1 MNCATRSSALVVIR
15 RGDLWRGKQQRRAPG
30 RVSAPA
36 LPSLPANAAP
46 AGLSADYRRPV
57 PLLSADDPLLHRPR
71 RVLVAGT
78 SGSGKTTLAR
88 GLAEVLAI
96 PHIEIDAL
104 FHGPGWTPRE
114 SFVADVEAFSTTAE
128 WVTEWQYSVVRNLLA
143 ARADLLIWLDLP
155 RATVMRQVVGR
166 TLRRRLRR
174 EVLWNGNVEPSLWSF
189 FTDRD
194 YIVRW
199 AWSTHHKSALRV
211 AELRKQRPEL
221 MITRLNSHAKARQWL
236 AGPLLLAT
244 TRPPRV
250 S

>member
-1 MNCATRSSALVVIR
+1 MTGVWSGRAALSS
-15 RGDLWRGKQQRRAPG
+15 GRAA
-30 RVSAPA
+30 VQHFAHDS
-36 LPSLPANAAP
+36 SLRK
-46 AGLSADYRRPV
+46 DYCGSV
-57 PLLSADDPLLHRPR
+57 PLLSVNDALPHRPR

-88 GLAEVLAI
+88 EVAEVLAI
-96 PHIEIDAL
+96 AHIEIDAL

-114 SFVADVEAFSTTAE
+114 SFVADVDAFSAAPE

-166 TLRRRLRR
+166 TLDRRLRR
-174 EVLWNGNVEPSLWSF
+174 KVLWNGNIEPSLWTF

-194 YIVRW
+194 HVVRW

-221 MITRLNSHAKARQWL
+221 TVIGLHSHAMARQWL
-236 AGPLLLAT
+236 AGSLRLAT
-244 TRPPRV
+244 YRPPD